1 MTEEFIVDYRLNKE
15 FDSILALNISVEGFG
30 AALMAG
36 SVIMHYPMGVIVGLA
51 LVVAGIMILF
61 LHLGNRLKFWRVITG
76 LKRAWISR
84 GSFFAGGLVGL
95 GIFSLLLKGGPLDLI
110 VQIGIIIFG
119 LLTILYS
126 GFLLSSMTPIPFWNS
141 PLTPILFLLHSI
153 TTGLAILI
161 FLLVQSTIKNL
172 SIEIVGLLLGL
183 TGVTLLFTIIH
194 IMVMSTSLS
203 AARESVRLLMS
214 SGRKWTFL
222 GGAIVLGLLTPL
234 LIYSYIYLSGEQ
246 SIEGLSTMLF
256 VAMIMRAVGDYA
268 FRSSLLNAGVFEMLI

>member
-1 MTEEFIVDYRLNKE
+1 MTEEFTVDYRLNKE
-15 FDSILALNISVEGFG
+15 FDSLLALNIAVEGSG
-30 AALMAG
+30 AALMAVS
-36 SVIMHYPMGVIVGLA
+36 SVMHYPMGVIVGLV
-51 LVVAGIMILF
+51 LVVTGIMILF
-61 LHLGNRLKFWRVITG
+61 LHLGNRIKFWRVIAG

-95 GIFSLLLKGGPLDLI
+95 GIFSLLLNGGPLNLI
-110 VQIGIIIFG
+110 VQIGIVIFG

-161 FLLVQSTIKNL
+161 FLLAQSTVKNL
-172 SIEIVGLLLGL
+172 SIEIVGLLIGL
-183 TGVTLLFTIIH
+183 TSVTLLFTIIH

-214 SGRKWTFL
+214 SGRKWSFL
-222 GGAIVLGLLTPL
+222 GGAIVLGLLVPL
-234 LIYSYIYLSGEQ
+234 LIYSYIYLSGER
-246 SIEGLSTMLF
+246 STGGLSTMLF
-256 VAMIMRAVGDYA
+256 VAMGLRAIGDYA
-268 FRSSLLNAGVFEMLI
+268 FRSSLLNAGVFEILI